1 MSNNLIKLI
10 AAVVAT
16 MPLTMSV
23 AAQTTDINSTT
34 TIADTPLTQ
43 EKTAVTTKSSD
54 PSFRL
59 YRMNYW
65 LTGSFCV
72 VASAANVYA
81 IPNLI
86 KGKPDMTDQELQG
99 VNKDAVPWFDRWA
112 LQQDPSKRPMY
123 MKTSDYVLP
132 AVIITTGMLGFDKN
146 VRKDW
151 ARILLMYYEMHAL
164 TFSIYN
170 YSFFGPTF
178 QNKYRPVEYYTDL
191 PKSTR
196 IGGNN
201 RNSMYSGHVATA
213 VASSFFMVKVY
224 CDYHPEIDRKK
235 YLLYALAT
243 VPGFAVAYLRVGGLA
258 HFPSDCMIGMTIG
271 AVCGILVPEIHR
283 FKNHKVMFAPS
294 TSPTGGIGLNMTWNI
309 DKQM

>member
-1 MSNNLIKLI
+1 MNKYSIILR
-10 AAVVAT
+10 AALAMYILCPTPVVA
-16 MPLTMSV
+16 
-23 AAQTTDINSTT
+23 QTSSADSAVQVTDTPIVHS
-34 TIADTPLTQ
+34 ADTVQ
-43 EKTAVTTKSSD
+43 QKARASSVH
-54 PSFRL
+54 L
-59 YRMNYW
+59 YRVNGW
-65 LTGSFCV
+65 TTGAFCV

-86 KGKPDMTDQELQG
+86 KGKPELTYQEIQG
-99 VNKDAVPWFDRWA
+99 LNRDAVPWFDRWA

-123 MKTSDYVLP
+123 MKTADYVLP
-132 AVIITTGMLGFDKN
+132 GIILTPAILGFDKK

-151 ARILLMYYEMHAL
+151 ARILLMYYEMHSI

-178 QNKYRPVEYYTDL
+178 QNKYRPVEYYTQL
-191 PKSTR
+191 PKEDR

-213 VASSFFMVKVY
+213 VGSTFFLVKVY
-224 CDYHPEIDRKK
+224 CDYHPEIKQKK

-243 VPGFAVAYLRVGGLA
+243 VPGFAMAYLRVEGLE

-271 AVCGILVPEIHR
+271 AVCGILVPEVHR
-283 FKNHKVMFAPS
+283 FKNDKIMLGMS
-294 TSPTGGIGLNMTWNI
+294 TSPTGGAGLSMLWNM
-309 DKQM
+309 D